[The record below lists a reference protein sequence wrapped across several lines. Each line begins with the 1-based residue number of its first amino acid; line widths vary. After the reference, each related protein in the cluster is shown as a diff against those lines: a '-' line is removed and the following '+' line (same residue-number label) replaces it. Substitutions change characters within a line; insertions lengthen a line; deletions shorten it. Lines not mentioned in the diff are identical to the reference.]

1 MKIYTVTWNKKL
13 VMFRCGPLEVA
24 FTYPWPP
31 FAQKRPNIEVSWWPF
46 SWPTFQKLLVDP
58 AYWQVRRCHLQGSVD
73 FFFIESKGE
82 KMPKILLMVQKSH
95 SQPPF
100 ECINPYK
107 WWDFNYQ
114 PSTGGNRRI
123 SNEPST
129 VCPPPSFLNQSP
141 EAVAPPKDGAQ
152 AFAQIREWCGDGGFM
167 KAERAW

>member
-1 MKIYTVTWNKKL
+1 MWSHWSCFYIPLTSVRLKTAEHWGFL
-13 VMFRCGPLEVA
+13 VAIFMANFPEA
-24 FTYPWPP
+24 FSGSSLL
-31 FAQKRPNIEVSWWPF
+31 AGQKMPSSR
-46 SWPTFQKLLVDP
+46 LG
-58 AYWQVRRCHLQGSVD
+58 R

-114 PSTGGNRRI
+114 PSTGGNRWI